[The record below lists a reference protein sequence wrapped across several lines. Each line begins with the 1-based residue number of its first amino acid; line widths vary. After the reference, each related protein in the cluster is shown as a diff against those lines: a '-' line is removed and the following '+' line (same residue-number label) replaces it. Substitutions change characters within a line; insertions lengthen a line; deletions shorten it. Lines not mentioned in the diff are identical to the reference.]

1 MLLTGNEVASL
12 VAPDGAGHP
21 AAVLL
26 PVPLIQLGNYA
37 GTPFINHGAGVSVTS
52 SVTPIDT
59 TLDVASLQ
67 AGATYLID
75 GYLTM
80 QSGASGGLLLNAGAS
95 TATMT
100 AMGINTWAWNG
111 ATLAAQGNV
120 TTLAGNM
127 VALTGVLTAVTFQGI
142 LFVNAAGS
150 FGLQFAQNASNA
162 TPTVIQPGSYFT
174 LNRVA

>member
-26 PVPLIQLGNYA
+26 PVPLLQLSNYA
-37 GTPFINHGAGVSVTS
+37 GTPFVAHGGAVTVTS
-52 SVTPIDT
+52 SVTPVDT
-59 TLDVASLQ
+59 TLDVATLQ
-67 AGATYLID
+67 AGATYLIN
-75 GYLTM
+75 GYLTVAA
-80 QSGASGGLLLNAGAS
+80 GASGGLLLNAGAS

-100 AMGINTWAWNG
+100 AMGINVWAWNTT
-111 ATLAAQGNV
+111 TLAAQANV

-127 VALTGVLTAVTFQGI
+127 VALTGALTAVTFQGV

-162 TPTVIQPGSYFT
+162 TGTTIQPGSYFT